1 MANDTNLVTLSVSSY
16 NQIKAE
22 NYRLNMLLDNLL
34 LEAKADQKQEKL
46 VFDSEKVE
54 LAVKFCFPD
63 RWRKKLGLAKE
74 VKNDG

>member
-1 MANDTNLVTLSVSSY
+1 MANDINLVTLSVSSY

-34 LEAKADQKQEKL
+34 LDPA
-46 VFDSEKVE
+46 KVE
-54 LAVKFCFPD
+54 LAVKFCFQD

>member
-46 VFDSEKVE
+46 MFDPAKVE

-63 RWRKKLGLAKE
+63 RCRKKLGLAKE

>member
-1 MANDTNLVTLSVSSY
+1 MANDINLVTLSVSSY

-46 VFDSEKVE
+46 VFDPAKVE
-54 LAVKFCFPD
+54 LAVKFCFQD

>member
-46 VFDSEKVE
+46 MFDPAKVE

-63 RWRKKLGLAKE
+63 RWRKKLGVAKE